1 MDTMNRTRF
10 TACCLV
16 LGLSLAGCASTPP
29 PSGPQ
34 RAAQAVGNA
43 IERGASAA
51 SAGIQKGVAAA
62 ERGVRTGVAAAAR
75 GVERGAEAT
84 AEAAE
89 TVERKVRP

>member
-1 MDTMNRTRF
+1 MDSTHGIRF
-10 TACCLV
+10 TACWLV
-16 LGLSLAGCASTPP
+16 LGLSVAGCASTPP

-34 RAAQAVGNA
+34 RVAQTVGQA

>member
-1 MDTMNRTRF
+1 MDTTHRSRL
-10 TACCLV
+10 AASALV
-16 LGLSLAGCASTPP
+16 LALGLGGCASTPP

-34 RAAQAVGNA
+34 RAAQAVGQA
-43 IERGASAA
+43 IERGAAAA

-75 GVERGAEAT
+75 GVEKGAEAT
-84 AEAAE
+84 ADAAE

>member
-1 MDTMNRTRF
+1 MHPLNRTGLR
-10 TACCLV
+10 AGSLV
-16 LGLSLAGCASTPP
+16 LILALSGCASTPP

-34 RAAQAVGNA
+34 RAAQAVGQA
-43 IERGASAA
+43 LERGAAAA

-84 AEAAE
+84 AQAAE

>member
-1 MDTMNRTRF
+1 MRTPDR
-10 TACCLV
+10 TALAACCL
-16 LGLSLAGCASTPP
+16 GLALALSACASTPP

-34 RAAQAVGNA
+34 RLAQTVGNA

-89 TVERKVRP
+89 KVEQKVRN